1 MATLSGNTCSDRS
14 MKRSGVNS
22 VTSTRSRT
30 RTSVGP
36 ARRTLLEECRH
47 AFLGEGGAGVLG
59 HHRLS
64 DPVGLVER
72 EAGLPVESL
81 LAYRDHVPAVR
92 RDGVVVSVA
101 SCVEWLQRNERARLA
116 TLQRILSP

>member
-1 MATLSGNTCSDRS
+1 MATLSGHTSGDRP
-14 MKRSGVNS
+14 MKRSGVNA

-47 AFLGEGGAGVLG
+47 AFLGVRGAGVLG

-72 EAGLPVESL
+72 EAGLAVESL
-81 LAYRDHVPAVR
+81 LADRDHVPAVR
-92 RDGVVVSVA
+92 GDGVDVFVD
-101 SCVEWLQRNERARLA
+101 
-116 TLQRILSP
+116 